1 MLGAMFAEGV
11 SALRGC
17 DVLAE
22 DFAVTCPDQKKWL
35 VRFAGTRVGGTRS
48 RPTLSHTLQSIGY
61 DGRPEYFTM
70 YACVYNMARRSAQ
83 WLQRHAEE
91 LQEERRAFQQ
101 EHGFDCA
108 PAEAVARVLRKGK
121 PLQPPISL

>member
-35 VRFAGTRVGGTRS
+35 ARFACIRGRL
-48 RPTLSHTLQSIGY
+48 TLSHTLHSVGY

-70 YACVYNMARRSAQ
+70 YACVYNMVRRSAQ

-121 PLQPPISL
+121 PVQPPRSL